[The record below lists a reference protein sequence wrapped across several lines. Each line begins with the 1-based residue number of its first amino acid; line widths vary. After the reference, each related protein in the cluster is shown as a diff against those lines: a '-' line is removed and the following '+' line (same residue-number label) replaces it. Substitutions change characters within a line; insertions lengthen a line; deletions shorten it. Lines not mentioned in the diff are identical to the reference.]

1 MQVTI
6 KQSKGVKEIK
16 HDLVVMENL
25 TFGHNIS
32 KQYDLKGAL
41 HDRFNP
47 AVDNYGEVFLD
58 QNFVNDMGSS
68 PLYINRTEKHH
79 LERALWNDT
88 IFLNVSTA
96 IPVFLLLGK

>member
-6 KQSKGVKEIK
+6 KQSKGVKEVK

-25 TFGHNIS
+25 TFGRNIS

-47 AVDNYGEVFLD
+47 SADNSAEVFLD
-58 QNFVNDMGSS
+58 QNFVNDMSSS
-68 PLYINRTEKHH
+68 PLYISRTGKRH

-88 IFLNVSTA
+88 IFLNVST
-96 IPVFLLLGK
+96 ILIFSLLPI